1 MKTKK
6 QWEKSSKNLI
16 QFLIVGDEI
25 DEELFNYVGEVV
37 VPAYCS
43 YGFNQC
49 GEPEYH
55 IDKTTFHLTV
65 HCSNQDRYYYLGVL
79 PKFK

>member
-1 MKTKK
+1 MKTRK
-6 QWEKSSKNLI
+6 QWERSNKDLI
-16 QFLIVGDEI
+16 DFLTVGDEI
-25 DEELFNYVGEVV
+25 DEPLFNYVGEVV

-55 IDKTTFHLTV
+55 IDETSFHLTV
-65 HCSNQDRYYYLGVL
+65 HAQGNRYFYLGIL
-79 PKFK
+79 PVFK